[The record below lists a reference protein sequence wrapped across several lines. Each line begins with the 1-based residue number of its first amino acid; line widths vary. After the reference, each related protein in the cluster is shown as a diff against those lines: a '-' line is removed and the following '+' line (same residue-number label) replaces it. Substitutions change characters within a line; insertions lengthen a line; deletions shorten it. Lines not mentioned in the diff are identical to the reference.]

1 MHLPH
6 RTITLR
12 IMLHRKNALA
22 GPAHAPRPEGTIRKL
37 HPGETAA
44 LAEHLLRLAP
54 DSRHDRFTGGVS
66 DDFVADYARRALR
79 PDSVVHG
86 WFVDGT
92 LRAAAEL
99 HPYGACSPALAEAAF
114 SVEGPFQNSGIGT
127 ELMGRTILAARN
139 RGIRLLVVRC
149 VVDNKRMQAI
159 AKKYGAEL
167 RFELGDVVGEL
178 ANPLP
183 TPLSYARELIADGHG
198 FVGSVLDLQSHLLR
212 SA

>member
-1 MHLPH
+1 
-6 RTITLR
+6 
-12 IMLHRKNALA
+12 MLHRK
-22 GPAHAPRPEGTIRKL
+22 HAPAEPGTTRKL
-37 HPGETAA
+37 HPAEGATLAA
-44 LAEHLLRLAP
+44 HLLRL
-54 DSRHDRFTGGVS
+54 DVNSRHDRFTGGVG
-66 DDFVADYARRALR
+66 DEFVASYARHALR
-79 PDSVVHG
+79 PGSVVHG

-99 HPYGACSPALAEAAF
+99 HPYGPQAPGTAEGAF
-114 SVEGPFQNSGIGT
+114 SVEPPFQNSGIGT

-149 VVDNKRMQAI
+149 VVDNRRMQAI
-159 AKKYGAEL
+159 ARKHGAEL
-167 RFELGDVVGEL
+167 RFEQGDVVGEL

-183 TPLSYARELIADGHG
+183 TPLSLAREAIADGHG

>member
-1 MHLPH
+1 MEMPH
-6 RTITLR
+6 RNNNMR
-12 IMLHRKNALA
+12 IMLHRKNTDQA
-22 GPAHAPRPEGTIRKL
+22 AHHSDEGVIRKL
-37 HPGETAA
+37 IPGEAGAFAA
-44 LAEHLLRLAP
+44 HLLRLRP

-66 DDFVADYARRALR
+66 DEFIVNYARHALR
-79 PDSVVHG
+79 PGSVVHG

-99 HPYGACSPALAEAAF
+99 HPYGARTPALAEAAF
-114 SVEGPFQNSGIGT
+114 SVEGPFQNSGIGS
-127 ELMGRTILAARN
+127 ELMGRTILAARY

-149 VVDNKRMQAI
+149 VVDNRRMQAI

-167 RFELGDVVGEL
+167 RFELGDVIGEL
-178 ANPLP
+178 ANPGP
-183 TPLSYARELIADGHG
+183 TPLSLAREMIADGHG